1 MIGVGGSTT
10 IDRPITGLPAVG
22 HIGFHYPDGADHWH
36 SRHPEPVGF
45 AASTW
50 WAPPIMLRI
59 QDDGVTE
66 WANGAAA
73 AASAASLR
81 AGLFR
86 PAPAAL
92 LVQPGVWTQRTSR
105 SFHIRQVER
114 ILKHIQR
121 GNIYEVNYCT
131 ARTAVIKDWDVY
143 AAFARLLAHTDA
155 PFAGFYRQGD
165 HYALCMSPERYLRV
179 EGPVV
184 TTQPMKGTRRRDPD
198 PSVDAALRLELE
210 GDPKERSENIMAVDV
225 ARNDLSRIAAP
236 ASVVVPECC
245 VVHTYPTVHQLVST
259 VRAELR
265 EDAEPWDAVRATFPM
280 ASMTGAPKLRALR
293 IIDEMEEQQ
302 RGLFSGS
309 LGYQLPDGTLDLNVV
324 IRTITYDALSGIATL
339 ITGGA
344 ITANSDPEKE
354 WEECEVKARSVL
366 NALGHAG

>member
-1 MIGVGGSTT
+1 MIGAGGSTT
-10 IDRPITGLPAVG
+10 LDRPITGLPAVG

-36 SRHPEPVGF
+36 SRHPEAVGF
-45 AASTW
+45 AASAW

-66 WANGAAA
+66 WSTDAAA
-73 AASAASLR
+73 AASAVSLR
-81 AGLFR
+81 TGLFR
-86 PAPAAL
+86 AAPAVL
-92 LVQPGVWTQRTSR
+92 PVHPGVWTPRTSR
-105 SFHIRQVER
+105 SSHIRQVER

-121 GNIYEVNYCT
+121 GDIYEVNYCT

-179 EGPVV
+179 DGPVV

-198 PSVDAALRLELE
+198 PRVDAALRSELE

-236 ASVVVPECC
+236 ASVEVPECC
-245 VVHTYPTVHQLVST
+245 VVRTYPTVHQLVST

-265 EDAEPWDAVRATFPM
+265 ADAEPWDAVRATFPM

>member
-1 MIGVGGSTT
+1 
-10 IDRPITGLPAVG
+10 
-22 HIGFHYPDGADHWH
+22 
-36 SRHPEPVGF
+36 
-45 AASTW
+45 
-50 WAPPIMLRI
+50 MLRI
-59 QDDGVTE
+59 EQDRISE
-66 WANGAAA
+66 WLLRADAAPM
-73 AASAASLR
+73 AASLR
-81 AGLFR
+81 HELFGTVPEAR
-86 PAPAAL
+86 PLPPVA
-92 LVQPGVWTQRTSR
+92 WTRHTSR
-105 SFHIRQVER
+105 ASHIQQVER

-121 GNIYEVNYCT
+121 GDIYEVNYCT
-131 ARTAVIKDWDVY
+131 ARTAVIKDWNVY
-143 AAFARLLAHTDA
+143 AAFNRLLAHTDA
-155 PFAGFYRQGD
+155 PYAGFYRQGN
-165 HYALCMSPERYLRV
+165 HFALCMSPERFLRIV
-179 EGPVV
+179 GSVV

-198 PSVDAALRLELE
+198 PQVDAALRLELE

-225 ARNDLSRIAAP
+225 ARNDLSRIAAA
-236 ASVVVPECC
+236 ASVEVPECC
-245 VVHTYPTVHQLVST
+245 VVRTYPTVHQLVST

-265 EDAEPWDAVRATFPM
+265 EYAEPWDAVRAAFPM